1 MDNFLLNPETSLGY
15 PLPYLLPGPHACLL
29 QASAL
34 DSDLKNKSHP
44 YSYSSALAVFLVD
57 SIDDNTDL
65 PSFFHK

>member
-1 MDNFLLNPETSLGY
+1 MDDFLLYTETSLGY
-15 PLPYLLPGPHACLL
+15 PLPYHLPGPQACLL

-57 SIDDNTDL
+57 SINDNTDL
-65 PSFFHK
+65 LSFFP